1 MTRSTT
7 IAEALDG
14 IEVAL
19 TALEVALAD
28 DDPGALGPTASELA
42 RQAVE
47 LGELVA
53 LEVPPTPDD
62 RARYRSLLTRVDAVV
77 AGCAWRSMLVAQLLR
92 DLGVDLGLYGPDGM
106 LQVSIPKRSS
116 QLA

>member
-1 MTRSTT
+1 MSRITVSR
-7 IAEALDG
+7 
-14 IEVAL
+14 
-19 TALEVALAD
+19 ALEDVARALEELERALAD
-28 DDPGALGPTASELA
+28 DDPQALGPSANELA
-42 RQAVE
+42 HAAVQ

-53 LEVPPTPDD
+53 AQAEVTEED
-62 RARYRSLLTRVDAVV
+62 RERYRALLPRVDAVV

-106 LQVSIPKRSS
+106 LQVAFPERSS